1 MCQRK
6 CQVHPLLLILVDKSG
21 QKSKRMK
28 HSEPAVPHFFKHLS
42 RKPIHRQSTRE
53 GSTDKNAEWIVKW
66 RGTHSCSLLIR
77 IYASNPSE
85 STAGHP
91 TIEQNNFNISKHK
104 DYARTDKSLRK
115 KQERKPGG
123 RLGGGRRPRKQRR
136 EAYCITPRTASSNGD
151 KLSKKLRFILRW
163 GSFRCVRCIVSQFQ
177 LSGNS
182 IDSYVILF
190 ITSPMYEEPTALQRL
205 EVQPS

>member
-1 MCQRK
+1 MIVRIDLCGKNKREN
-6 CQVHPLLLILVDKSG
+6 QVGD
-21 QKSKRMK
+21 
-28 HSEPAVPHFFKHLS
+28 
-42 RKPIHRQSTRE
+42 
-53 GSTDKNAEWIVKW
+53 
-66 RGTHSCSLLIR
+66 
-77 IYASNPSE
+77 
-85 STAGHP
+85 
-91 TIEQNNFNISKHK
+91 
-104 DYARTDKSLRK
+104 
-115 KQERKPGG
+115 
-123 RLGGGRRPRKQRR
+123 LGGGRRPRKQRR

-163 GSFRCVRCIVSQFQ
+163 GGLRCVRYIVSQFQ

>member
-42 RKPIHRQSTRE
+42 RKPIYRQSTRE

-104 DYARTDKSLRK
+104 DYGRTDKSLRK

-123 RLGGGRRPRKQRR
+123 RLGGGGG
-136 EAYCITPRTASSNGD
+136 GD
-151 KLSKKLRFILRW
+151 
-163 GSFRCVRCIVSQFQ
+163 Q
-177 LSGNS
+177 GNN
-182 IDSYVILF
+182 V
-190 ITSPMYEEPTALQRL
+190 EKPTALLL
-205 EVQPS
+205 EQLVAMETN